1 MGIAE
6 TSGDTRRDQMAEEK
20 EGLPE
25 QVDVERA
32 RMAVARHAVTVVDV
46 RPEEQ
51 FAEERIFGSVRV
63 DPDNLEEELGERDEE
78 EDLLIVCADGERSA
92 EVAEQLRSDGRSAS
106 SLEGGFEAWTGENL
120 PTAPGRDEEYEGPD
134 VKIPGAVAS
143 SGEPDED
150 EDEEEGGDE
159 DEDEEES
166 SAGAKDG

>member
-1 MGIAE
+1 
-6 TSGDTRRDQMAEEK
+6 MAEEQ
-20 EGLPE
+20 EDLPD
-25 QVDVERA
+25 QVDVEQA

-46 RPEEQ
+46 RPEEE

-120 PTAPGRDEEYEGPD
+120 PTAPGQDEEYEGPD

-143 SGEPDED
+143 SGE
-150 EDEEEGGDE
+150 DEEENEDDDE
-159 DEDEEES
+159 GEEEG
-166 SAGAKDG
+166 SAAAEDG